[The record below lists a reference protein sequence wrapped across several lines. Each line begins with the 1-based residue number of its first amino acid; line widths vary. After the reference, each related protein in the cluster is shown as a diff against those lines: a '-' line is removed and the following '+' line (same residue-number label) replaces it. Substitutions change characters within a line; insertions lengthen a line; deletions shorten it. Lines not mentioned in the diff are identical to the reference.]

1 MSDTSPQ
8 RNSGSIYN
16 LSRILSTP
24 SSSSRMSVAS
34 SRYTT
39 SGLTANSTIYSMDD
53 LQSIATSNSS
63 AIDFLDESMES
74 DLEIID
80 NLGFEDVGI
89 DVIGNKPEKYK
100 KKKTRELINRFIKIT
115 RIYIEIERLLLL
127 TWFNRKKLT

>member
-1 MSDTSPQ
+1 
-8 RNSGSIYN
+8 
-16 LSRILSTP
+16 
-24 SSSSRMSVAS
+24 
-34 SRYTT
+34 
-39 SGLTANSTIYSMDD
+39 MDD

>member
-1 MSDTSPQ
+1 
-8 RNSGSIYN
+8 
-16 LSRILSTP
+16 
-24 SSSSRMSVAS
+24 MSVAS

-100 KKKTRELINRFIKIT
+100 KKKDKRA
-115 RIYIEIERLLLL
+115 Y
-127 TWFNRKKLT
+127 